1 MIFSFCC
8 AINADNAKAMYDLGY
23 TGTESTVFCINDLDD
38 AAFAEFLAKTKE
50 YKLNYV
56 SANGMF
62 PASVPLLQGEAGYAK
77 VTEYLERVFPRIVA
91 LGIPVV
97 VLGSGGAR
105 KIPEGMSKEEA
116 TDRFCALLT
125 DVISP
130 MAAKYGITIAIE
142 ELRKEECNFINSCKE
157 AMEIIRRVNL
167 PNIKLLVDY
176 YHAIL
181 GGDTLEELATYGD
194 NIVHVHIASPK
205 NKRYIPLE
213 SDYEDCVAFF
223 RMLKSIGYKG
233 AISFEGN
240 VNPGDEK
247 VGFDVMSRAM
257 AEA

>member
-1 MIFSFCC
+1 MIFSYCC
-8 AINADNAKAMYDLGY
+8 AVNAEDAKAKVELGY
-23 TGTESTVFCINDLDD
+23 IATESTVCSINELDD
-38 AAFAEFLAKTKE
+38 SAFAEFLAKAKE

-62 PASVPLLQGEAGYAK
+62 PPSVPLLEGEVGYAR
-77 VTEYLERVFPRIVA
+77 VTEYLERVLPRVAA

-105 KIPEGMSKEEA
+105 KIPDGMTKEEA
-116 TDRFCALLT
+116 ENRFCAVLT

-142 ELRKEECNFINSCKE
+142 ELRKEECNFINNCKE

-167 PNIKLLVDY
+167 PNVKLLVDY

-181 GGDTLEELATYGD
+181 GGDTLEELASYGD
-194 NIVHVHIASPK
+194 NIVHVHISSPK
-205 NKRYIPLE
+205 NKRAIPNE

-223 RMLKSIGYKG
+223 RMLKSIGYNG
-233 AISFEGN
+233 AISVEANG
-240 VNPGDEK
+240 GDEK
-247 VGFDVMSRAM
+247 IGFEVMSKAM